1 MVINIIEQINYN
13 LYSYSSFVVI
23 GIIIFIL
30 YKLAINI
37 IFKDINNIIKNI
49 ILFALAVGLPFCS
62 CIAITFLLYET
73 NEKRKILL
81 YIFSLFIKAHTI
93 VLINAYFGEVG
104 MYSYIFAVSIIII
117 IYLCIYNLSKRICLN
132 KDLKEY
138 YEVIDIRNIKIL
150 LIYISK
156 FIYIYFISIVIMS
169 IIESFIPNEYIIK
182 LLSNTDKMMLKDVI
196 SLSIIKY
203 ICMPN
208 DLTTFA
214 SMVATGLDIKYLA
227 VLILVGTTFNIA
239 EIITIFMFVKEKI
252 LILIMIISNIISTL
266 LFMFVITFV
275 LNNEFSLNY
284 DLTNVNERMDLVNAL
299 NINPSNLFR
308 WISVIIIL
316 LFVAHNIYMLFN
328 NVNNRNDC

>member
-30 YKLAINI
+30 YKLAINT

-49 ILFALAVGLPFCS
+49 MLFALAVGLPFCS

-73 NEKRKILL
+73 NEKKKIIL
-81 YIFSLFIKAHTI
+81 YIFSLFIKVHTI

-104 MYSYIFAVSIIII
+104 MYSYIFAAGIFII
-117 IYLCIYNLSKRICLN
+117 IYLGIYNFIKKIFLN
-132 KDLKEY
+132 KDINNY
-138 YEVIDIRNIKIL
+138 YEVINIRNIKKIL
-150 LIYISK
+150 MYISK
-156 FIYIYFISIVIMS
+156 FIYMYFISIVIMS
-169 IIESFIPNEYIIK
+169 VIESFIPNEYIIK
-182 LLSNTDKMMLKDVI
+182 LLSNTGKMMLKDVI

-239 EIITIFMFVKEKI
+239 DIITIFMFIKEKI
-252 LILIMIISNIISTL
+252 FILIMIISNIISTL
-266 LFMFVITFV
+266 LFMFVITFF
-275 LNNEFSLNY
+275 LNNKFSLNY
-284 DLTNVNERMDLVNAL
+284 DLTNVSDSIDLVNAL
-299 NINPSNLFR
+299 NINPSNFFR
-308 WISVIIIL
+308 WISVVIIL

-328 NVNNRNDC
+328 NINNRNDC